1 MAYMKTNCRAYR
13 LQLNREHDKDII
25 ALLEQQENVNG
36 FLKMLIRKEMKGMT
50 MNDLLENIDL
60 TETTVNVYRNGK
72 KVDIDIMRDND
83 YKVERIYGG
92 NKYEIN
98 VDIEGETK

>member
-1 MAYMKTNCRAYR
+1 MNLEKDA
-13 LQLNREHDKDII
+13 DII
-25 ALLEQQENVNG
+25 KLLDKCDNVNG

-50 MNDLLENIDL
+50 LNELLETIDL
-60 TETTVNVYRNGK
+60 TETTVNVYRNGN
-72 KVDIDIMRDND
+72 KVELDIMRDND

-98 VDIEGETK
+98 VDIEGETE